1 VSNKSRLEAQAIEQS
16 VSISKPVPSPAQV
29 IPTVSKPKGADTQ
42 VSVQESV
49 SPEVLKLLAALR
61 DSL

>member
-16 VSISKPVPSPAQV
+16 VSISKPVPSPTQV
-29 IPTVSKPKGADTQ
+29 IPEPEVSKGAQTTQ
-42 VSVQESV
+42 GL
-49 SPEVLKLLAALR
+49 SPETLKLLAALR